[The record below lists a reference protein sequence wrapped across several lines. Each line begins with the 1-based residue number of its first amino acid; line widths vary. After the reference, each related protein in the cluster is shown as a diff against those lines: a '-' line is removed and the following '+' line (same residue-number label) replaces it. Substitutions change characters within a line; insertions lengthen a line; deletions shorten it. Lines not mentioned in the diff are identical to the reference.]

1 MDNNSNNPDRRR
13 PPEESDAFRKTSN
26 WARPRAM
33 AKDSSIS
40 AWLALAGVICLIL
53 ALWFPIARIYWNFRN
68 RNVGRGD
75 RDARTAN
82 CFLAICYEGISAQHD
97 PSGRFIAAQ
106 DFRAHI
112 LALKNAG
119 YHSIGL
125 EDVRA
130 FYEDKTPLPPKAV
143 LLTFENTRK
152 STYFGGREILENLDW
167 RATMGVVTRRVDDK
181 DRDTILWPYIKSMD
195 MDGRWDLA
203 SESHNG
209 VRFIASDAQGSRAP
223 FFATRQWLFDENRQ
237 ERLDEFRERVENDHL
252 KSIKGF
258 EDRLGHK
265 PLAFFFPLGNYGQF
279 DQGGRALRNANLDI
293 VGKLYPLG
301 FILNNQAL
309 NEATTDRR
317 RLNRAQVPATME
329 PDALVAMLDNA
340 WPLESTEDFGAKPVK
355 IERWNADW
363 GLLER
368 EQGAWTLRARPA
380 DDQRLSDADATVGAR
395 AWLSGSSQFRDGTF
409 ETRFELLRGDFYI
422 DMRHNSDDSWVRVAV
437 LEQGRV
443 SVRQAVS
450 GSEPETIA
458 DTAISSDTDF
468 RSSHNLFVTLRDN
481 TIYVRFDGKTLFGGA
496 VRLRPP
502 PGGEIEPGLIGIGVQ
517 AKEPGLAQSHIRETF
532 LRPRLNGMISWPASM
547 SRDFPYVLGQLSEV
561 VFRYTVIAPPWMDV
575 FAGSQISFPEVDNS
589 SLRVIA
595 GSNDSRV
602 FPAITLH
609 AEANFPNRT
618 KTDIVN
624 LLVDTEADGI
634 FIDASDFP
642 TDRIPMLKTWVDEL
656 DILLSARN
664 LALAVRFPPSVARLE
679 SLLETFSPNDHRLL
693 VDDGNGH
700 PPGIDPRF
708 VLEYVTIH
716 PPAEEL
722 KIVQALQISE
732 YDESSADSIPENE
745 SLRRKGYLAYAE
757 GEYAEATNHW
767 GRWCHA
773 EPGNAEP
780 WMLYGHA
787 LARLPDPEAAVKA
800 YQISLRLNP
809 GQIDL
814 MVECARLYDVNGHP
828 DAAEELLD
836 TYARA
841 FPDDPKIAIAQSS
854 WLERHGKRSAARK
867 LLTELIARRSN
878 DIHSRLALHNLLDL
892 PADRYLN
899 MHALLK
905 LGSGGPSR
913 ILAFGHD
920 IASSEILTMP
930 EASIFFDFIRE
941 TAEFGPTEAVRSLY
955 AGFIPPAAPITETFD
970 ASRLSGRW
978 EARGTTI
985 AAITG
990 NYNLQAAADMAEAY
1004 LRLRR
1009 SELIRDGFIEVHI
1022 SESVGALW
1030 LYARR
1035 SSRSMVRF
1043 GFEDDG
1049 YIRIQSWED
1058 GEIRTGDS
1066 VSWIRPTG
1074 DFTMRLEVRGDG
1086 AMGYIDGRPAFN
1098 APLMIPSDIAYG
1110 WWSIAPYSPELG
1122 NARARIGIL
1131 SAGPLNPGIVM
1142 LRETD
1147 AAKIADDLDGIR
1159 PNIRNV
1165 SALAPV
1171 LFEQIPDGS
1180 VPLTPIAD
1188 FMPLKIFASYH
1199 RLRLMPAISLDY
1211 YSDINPETIVRI
1223 IEKHSLQGVVLLV
1236 RTMPNESWFEKMTA
1250 LLETTSASLMVIQR
1264 DAPFFGGKDPPQEE
1278 NVATIREIQ
1287 RGSVLLQ
1294 PNEQTWRLAV
1304 QNYEDWNPAGILP
1317 SSSPQVVVLRD
1328 KREAAEEPIEAEE
1341 PKEAK
1346 ETKAAEEPESP
1357 EKPENATENNP

>member
-1 MDNNSNNPDRRR
+1 MNQNTNPSNQDERKQPD
-13 PPEESDAFRKTSN
+13 EFKKTSL

-33 AKDSSIS
+33 ARDSSVS
-40 AWLALAGVICLIL
+40 AWLALLGVICLAL
-53 ALWFPIARIYWNFRN
+53 ALWTPLARIYWNFRN
-68 RNVGRGD
+68 RNVGRD
-75 RDARTAN
+75 ETVVRNAN
-82 CFLAICYEGISAQHD
+82 CFLAISYEGISAQHD
-97 PSGRFIAAQ
+97 PSGHFIAAQ
-106 DFRAHI
+106 DFRAHMA
-112 LALKNAG
+112 ALKNAG
-119 YHSIGL
+119 YHPIGL

-130 FYEDKTPLPPKAV
+130 FYEEKKPLPPKAI

-152 STYFGGREILENLDW
+152 STYFDGREILENLDW
-167 RATMGVVTRRVDDK
+167 RASMGVVTRRVDDK
-181 DRDTILWPYIKSMD
+181 DRDTILWPYIRSMD

-203 SESHNG
+203 VESHNG

-223 FFATRQWLFDENRQ
+223 FFATRQWLFDENRF
-237 ERLDEFRERVENDHL
+237 ERLDEFKERIEGDHL
-252 KSIKGF
+252 KAIESF
-258 EDRLGHK
+258 ESKLGHK

-279 DQGGRALRNANLDI
+279 DQSGRALRNANLDI

-309 NEATTDRR
+309 NEASTDRR
-317 RLNRAQVPATME
+317 RLNRASVPSSMK
-329 PDALVAMLDNA
+329 PDDLIAMLDNS
-340 WPLESTEDFGAKPVK
+340 WPLESTSDFGTKPVK

-368 EQGAWTLRARPA
+368 EQEAWTLRARPA
-380 DDQRLSDADATVGAR
+380 DDQRFSDAGATIGAR

-409 ETRFELLRGDFYI
+409 ETSFELLRGDLLV
-422 DMRHNSDDSWVRVAV
+422 DLRHHSEDSWVRVAV
-437 LEQGRV
+437 SEHGRV
-443 SVRQAVS
+443 TVRQS
-450 GSEPETIA
+450 IPGSEPETVA

-468 RSSHNLFVTLRDN
+468 RSSHNLFVTLRGGM
-481 TIYVRFDGKTLFGGA
+481 IYVRFDGKTLFGGA
-496 VRLRPP
+496 VRLRLP
-502 PGGEIEPGLIGIGVQ
+502 PGGEIEPGLIGISVQ
-517 AKEPGLAQSHIRETF
+517 APEAGLAQSHIRESYI
-532 LRPRLNGMISWPASM
+532 RPRLNGMISWPASM
-547 SRDFPYVLGQLSEV
+547 SRNFPYILEQLSEV
-561 VFRYTVIAPPWMDV
+561 VFRYTVIAPPWLDV
-575 FAGSQISFPEVDNS
+575 FAGSQISFPEIDNR

-595 GSNDSRV
+595 GANDSRI

-609 AEANFPNRT
+609 AEATFPNRT
-618 KTDIVN
+618 KADIVN

-634 FIDASDFP
+634 LIDASDFP
-642 TDRIPMLKTWVDEL
+642 IDRLAMLKTWVDEL
-656 DILLSARN
+656 DVLLSARK
-664 LALAVRFPPSVARLE
+664 LAIAVRFPPAVARLE
-679 SLLETFSPNDHRLL
+679 SLLETYSPDATRLI

-700 PPGIDPRF
+700 PPGTDPNF
-708 VLEYVTIH
+708 ILDYVTI
-716 PPAEEL
+716 PPQTEESQVAR
-722 KIVQALQISE
+722 ILQISE
-732 YDESSADSIPENE
+732 YDDAEADAMPETE
-745 SLRRKGYLAYAE
+745 SLRRKGYQAYSE
-757 GEYAEATNHW
+757 GEYEEATNHW

-787 LARLPDPEAAVKA
+787 LARLPDPEAAIKA
-800 YQISLRLNP
+800 YQISLRINP

-814 MVECARLYDVNGHP
+814 MVECARLYDVNGHSEK
-828 DAAEELLD
+828 AEELLD
-836 TYARA
+836 TYARS
-841 FPDDPKIAIAQSS
+841 FPDDPKIAIAQAS

-878 DIHSRLALHNLLDL
+878 DIHSRLALHNLLDS
-892 PADRYLN
+892 PIDRYLN
-899 MHALLK
+899 MHALLR

-913 ILAFGHD
+913 MLAFGHD

-930 EASIFFDFIRE
+930 EASIFFEFIRE
-941 TAEFGPTEAVRSLY
+941 TSESGPTEAVRALY
-955 AGFIPPAAPITETFD
+955 TDFMPPSTPITENFD
-970 ASRLSGRW
+970 SSRFSDKW

-990 NYNLQAAADMAEAY
+990 NYNLQAASDMAEAY
-1004 LRLRR
+1004 LRLRK
-1009 SELIRDGFIEVHI
+1009 SELMRDGFIDVHI

-1035 SSRSMVRF
+1035 SSQTMVRF

-1049 YIRIQSWED
+1049 YIRIQSWKN

-1098 APLMIPSDIAYG
+1098 APLMIPGDIAYG

-1122 NARARIGIL
+1122 SARARIGLL
-1131 SAGPLNPGIVM
+1131 SAGPLNPGIVL

-1159 PNIRNV
+1159 PNVRYV
-1165 SALAPV
+1165 SAIAPV
-1171 LFEQIPDGS
+1171 LFEQTPDGT
-1180 VPLTPIAD
+1180 VPITPIAD
-1188 FMPLKIFASYH
+1188 FMPLKIYSSYH
-1199 RLRLMPAISLDY
+1199 RLRLIPALSLDY
-1211 YSDINPETIVRI
+1211 YSDINPDTVIRI
-1223 IEKHSLQGVVLLV
+1223 IEKHSLQGLVLLV
-1236 RTMPNESWFEKMTA
+1236 RTMPDEHWFEKTTA
-1250 LLETTSASLMVIQR
+1250 LLETTSASVMVIQR
-1264 DAPFFGGKDPPQEE
+1264 DAPIFGGKDPPQEE

-1294 PNEQTWRLAV
+1294 PNERTWKTAV

-1346 ETKAAEEPESP
+1346 ETKAAEEPEQP
-1357 EKPENATENNP
+1357 DTPENATENNP